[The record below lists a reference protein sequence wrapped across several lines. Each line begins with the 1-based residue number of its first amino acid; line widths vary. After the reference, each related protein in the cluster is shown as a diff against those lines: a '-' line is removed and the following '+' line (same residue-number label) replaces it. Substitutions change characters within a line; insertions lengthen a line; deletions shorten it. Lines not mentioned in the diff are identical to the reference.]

1 MSIKNWPQT
10 ERPRERLIKYGA
22 GALSDTE
29 LLAILINQ
37 GQRGRTA
44 LDTARDLLMHFGCLQ
59 KLFTAPLKAFVECA
73 GIGTA
78 KYSLFQATHELA
90 KRMQQEAIE
99 DKDVLRNSL
108 ATKQYLAAKLRHNQ
122 IEIFACLYLDCKNR
136 IIKYEELARGTID
149 HAAVHARE
157 LVKGVLQYN
166 AANIILAHNHPSGSA
181 EVSQADREITIR
193 LQQALA
199 TIDVKVLDHI
209 VIGDTAMTSFVEMG
223 WL

>member
-1 MSIKNWPQT
+1 MSIKNWPRA
-10 ERPRERLIKYGA
+10 ERPRERLINYGA
-22 GALSDTE
+22 SALSDTE

-44 LDTARDLLMHFGCLQ
+44 LDTARELLAHFGCLRN
-59 KLFTAPLKAFVECA
+59 LFTAPLIAFADCPGV
-73 GIGTA
+73 GTA
-78 KYSLFQATHELA
+78 KYSLLQATHELA
-90 KRMQQEAIE
+90 KRMQQEAIK
-99 DKDVLRNSL
+99 DKNVLNNSL
-108 ATKQYLAAKLRHNQ
+108 ATKQFLAAKLRHSQ

-136 IIKYEELARGTID
+136 IINYEELAHGTID

-157 LVKGVLQYN
+157 LVKAVLKHN

-181 EVSQADREITIR
+181 EVSQADRDITNN

-199 TIDVKVLDHI
+199 TIDVRVIDHI
-209 VIGDTAMTSFVEMG
+209 VIGDTTITSFVEMG